1 MLSSLFYIQGDEAC
15 LPFELFLPDLFLP
28 KQPFLIIKQ
37 KKQNSQLFLKPL
49 SACDKAQVQNPTEA
63 GPGQSKG
70 RRTPKRTQR
79 RQNTGARGL
88 AHFMESARMR
98 KSGACIWE
106 TKVTSSKANDHST
119 DENVETEDRE
129 RNHQGAKN
137 PNREAVMLAHPRR
150 VSQPWHQDTLSA
162 S

>member
-63 GPGQSKG
+63 GPGRSKG

-106 TKVTSSKANDHST
+106 AKVYAGGLRWIPDQGTRSRMPQLTKEKKKIL
-119 DENVETEDRE
+119 
-129 RNHQGAKN
+129 QLK
-137 PNREAVMLAHPRR
+137 
-150 VSQPWHQDTLSA
+150 TLSVA
-162 S
+162 INTWCSQRNK

>member
-1 MLSSLFYIQGDEAC
+1 MFSNLLMRFIHTVAWINSTFTFYGYRTTYLLSLMLSSLFYIQGDEAC

-49 SACDKAQVQNPTEA
+49 STCDKVQVQNPTEA
-63 GPGQSKG
+63 GPGRSMG
-70 RRTPKRTQR
+70 RRTLKRTQC

-98 KSGACIWE
+98 KSGACIR
-106 TKVTSSKANDHST
+106 KA
-119 DENVETEDRE
+119 
-129 RNHQGAKN
+129 
-137 PNREAVMLAHPRR
+137 
-150 VSQPWHQDTLSA
+150 
-162 S
+162 